1 MFMTVVY
8 RPRPAENGS
17 VLVLE
22 PPGVYERL
30 FSRAVGPQETL
41 VGELVLQEGRKR
53 YEQVNFP
60 MSSPGFLVADD
71 EARRIIG
78 PLLSGCGHWV
88 PIEARNETDRIYA
101 GFICTRQLAAL
112 AEGSEVSRLRSGAIL
127 DIRRLQL
134 RDEVVR
140 GVAAFVLSEW
150 PRGPVYF
157 SSEVVD
163 AITAAGLTGLVWS
176 EAWSNEVHR

>member
-1 MFMTVVY
+1 MTVVY
-8 RPRPAENGS
+8 LPGPTENGS

-22 PPGVYERL
+22 PPEIYERV
-30 FSRAVGPQETL
+30 FSRVVQPRETL

-60 MSSPGFLVADD
+60 MSAPGFLVADD